1 MNMLSI
7 RKWLVLSLLAIL
19 IIPVLF
25 IRVSAPLLGQ
35 AQQGMESGSDQQ
47 RSQSLDRAA
56 QQIAGSSG
64 QWSDPE
70 WQRVTREQLTSWGV
84 RAEIR
89 DPDGRMI
96 FQGGP
101 VPHRGG
107 TWGDG
112 WGSWWGPDRE
122 IAVMEGGHPL
132 GTMDMFAPNPPGN
145 NLFPAVA
152 LAALLGLVVAL
163 LGVGWLMGRYVVRP
177 LEATS
182 RAARRIA
189 GGNLDFDL
197 PESRVKEVA
206 EVRAAFEAMGDGLRE
221 SIGRQADL
229 EEQRRFFVSAIVHD
243 LRTPLFALR
252 GYLAGLEQGIVTSPE
267 KVARYIA
274 VCRQKSDQLDR
285 LVADLFAYTK
295 TEYLEQTLRSER
307 LDLGLLMER
316 VVDGLRPRAQE
327 KGVEITLVGLPDPCM
342 LEGDAHL
349 LERAVENL
357 LDNALRYTPSGGRI
371 AVRWQVEASRAKF
384 TVTDTGPGIAT
395 GDLPHV
401 FDPLYTGDAS
411 RNPETGGV
419 GLGLSIARRILRAH
433 GGDLTAANQEGGGA
447 EFTGWIA
454 TTSAH
459 DSQVEP
465 TGVGSERRA

>member
-1 MNMLSI
+1 MKTLSI
-7 RKWLVLSLLAIL
+7 RKWLIVSLLAIL
-19 IIPVLF
+19 IIPVVF
-25 IRVSAPLLGQ
+25 IRVSAPLMGQ
-35 AQQGMESGSDQQ
+35 AQQRMEPGQDQRGQ
-47 RSQSLDRAA
+47 VLDSATRL
-56 QQIAGSSG
+56 IAGGSG
-64 QWSDPE
+64 EWSDPE
-70 WQRVTREQLTSWGV
+70 WQQATREQLTSWGV

-89 DPDGRMI
+89 DPEGRII

-107 TWGDG
+107 GWGNG

-122 IAVMEGGHPL
+122 VVLMDGGRQL
-132 GTMDMFAPNPPGN
+132 GTMSLFSADPPGN
-145 NLFPAVA
+145 NLFPALA
-152 LAALLGLVVAL
+152 LSAFLGLALTL

-189 GGNLDFDL
+189 GGNLEFKL

-206 EVRAAFEAMGDGLRE
+206 EVRAAFEAMGAGLRE

-229 EEQRRFFVSAIVHD
+229 EEERRFFVSAIAHD

-267 KVARYIA
+267 KVVRYIA
-274 VCRQKSDQLDR
+274 VCRQKADRLDR
-285 LVADLFAYTK
+285 LVSDLFAYTK
-295 TEYLEQTLRSER
+295 AEYLEQTFRREPLE
-307 LDLGLLMER
+307 LGSLIER
-316 VVDGLRPRAQE
+316 VIDGLRPRARE
-327 KGVEITLVGLPDPCM
+327 KDVEITLDGPAGSGWV
-342 LEGDAHL
+342 EGDAHL
-349 LERAVENL
+349 IERALENL

-371 AVRWQVEASRAKF
+371 AVRWRKGPEQATF
-384 TVTDTGPGIAT
+384 TVADTGPGIAA
-395 GDLPHV
+395 GDLPRV

-411 RNPETGGV
+411 RNPETAGS

-433 GGDLTAANQEGGGA
+433 GGDLTAANREGGGA

-454 TTSAH
+454 TTSATGTE
-459 DSQVEP
+459 EP
-465 TGVGSERRA
+465 SGVGSERRA